1 MLINFNKLSNIAH
14 INCMKKCVN
23 KSFIF
28 IIVSLL
34 ILAMLLLPNLNFA
47 FAVDGQVNDSYIVYT
62 TEHEYLFEKSD
73 VEEGDLILTKDFKQY
88 QIEKIDQEN
97 RIAYAKFVKDVKKPN
112 ISKKPKGARTL
123 SNNREKKNISMYLTH
138 NDESFKP
145 TDGYDSI
152 YGAGGIHD
160 VAKKFKNEL
169 EKKGISVTL
178 DETLHIPHN
187 SSAYTRSGVTAKK
200 LNEEKPDA
208 LFDIHRDGVARSYYL
223 TKVNGK
229 EASKVRIVVG
239 KSNPNFEQ
247 NYEFATVVF
256 AVGQELYPWLFSD
269 IYCGKGHYNQALQNK
284 ALLFEMGTYLIEKD
298 LVYTSMPYL
307 ADVVNTVLYDTTVE
321 GDENTKD
328 PVVDNIIINGD
339 DMKNPTVSDHFD
351 AIANSTAQKTYLYWL
366 IPLILII
373 VGSSVAVGIIIINSK
388 KQPKRQRKSKK

>member
-1 MLINFNKLSNIAH
+1 
-14 INCMKKCVN
+14 MKKIIN
-23 KSFIF
+23 KSFLT
-28 IIVSLL
+28 LL
-34 ILAMLLLPNLNFA
+34 IALLIPVMLILPSTNLA

-62 TEHEYLFEKSD
+62 TENEYLFEKSN
-73 VEEGDLILTKDFKQY
+73 VEEGDLFLTKDFKQY
-88 QIEKIDQEN
+88 EIVRIDEEN
-97 RIAYAKFVKDVKKPN
+97 RIAYAKFIKDVKRPN
-112 ISKKPKGARTL
+112 ISKKPNGARTL
-123 SNNREKKNISMYLTH
+123 SNTKTKKNISMYLTH
-138 NDESFKP
+138 NDESYKP

-160 VAKKFKNEL
+160 VAKKFKSEL
-169 EKKGISVTL
+169 EKQGISVTL

-200 LNEEKPDA
+200 LNDENPDA

-229 EASKVRIVVG
+229 DASKVRIVVG
-239 KSNPNFEQ
+239 KSNPNFDQ

-307 ADVVNTVLYDTTVE
+307 ADVVNTVLYNTTVGGE
-321 GDENTKD
+321 ETPND
-328 PVVDNIIINGD
+328 PAIDNIIINGD
-339 DMKNPTVSDHFD
+339 DKKNPTVTDHFD
-351 AIANSTAQKTYLYWL
+351 AIANSTSQKSYLYWL
-366 IPLILII
+366 IPLLVILTGGLVTTAII
-373 VGSSVAVGIIIINSK
+373 VINAKTQQKQDKNK
-388 KQPKRQRKSKK
+388 KK